1 MLVAPHF
8 GAFNRLRQHQPE
20 TIVSNIDT
28 PGAPASFLTIA
39 SGAHTFRAAGFTEA
53 SLRWLAFNRK
63 HNGFNR
69 AFVKV
74 GRRLLIDEAEFIAAI
89 RNQARRPRGRHERE
103 E

>member
-1 MLVAPHF
+1 MSSTATP
-8 GAFNRLRQHQPE
+8 
-20 TIVSNIDT
+20 DT
-28 PGAPASFLTIA
+28 AASFLTITSA
-39 SGAHTFRAAGFTEA
+39 ARTFRAAGFTEA

-89 RNQARRPRGRHERE
+89 RNQGQVARGAA
-103 E
+103 